1 MSRPFRT
8 APMKDGIRYDDRGE
22 PIGDVVILA
31 IQRLPELG
39 ALPSQRNLVD
49 RAAVLAILRAAL
61 ADEQRDTLD
70 AATLDVEM
78 LAEAIANVPH
88 GSSFHEQISG
98 KHLLWPLLDERAQG
112 HTRDFARKVAAQ
124 YAARLKGE
132 KP

>member
-1 MSRPFRT
+1 MTVEELMEWLRR
-8 APMKDGIRYDDRGE
+8 ADGRIEDMFGLWTQGKRDDRWVAEKLISEGH
-22 PIGDVVILA
+22 L
-31 IQRLPELG
+31 
-39 ALPSQRNLVD
+39 
-49 RAAVLAILRAAL
+49 AAL

-70 AATLDVEM
+70 AALDVEL

-98 KHLLWPLLDERAQG
+98 RHLPWPLLDERAQG